1 MCPVERWVSGAMA
14 PVEMWVPAVALFN
27 TCCLNFGKS
36 IIGREGDDSNRRDIC
51 AFYCCGMFPF
61 LARLA
66 DSDGIV
72 VPRGMRKLKALHTL
86 GIVNIAHGKAILQEI
101 KRLTRL
107 RKLAVTGINKKNCQ
121 EFCSTL
127 VHLSSLESLLV
138 DSREEGGLHGCLDGL
153 RSPPKTL
160 RSLKLRGALIKLPEW
175 VAHLQNLVKLRL
187 EWTKL
192 TEVDGTVEMLGN
204 LPNLANL
211 RLLNWSFLTEQRHL
225 TFHRGAFPSLTTLEL
240 GMGHLFG
247 ITSVE
252 FEERTAAPRLEL
264 LTCSVHR
271 PSLSGLSSLPSLK
284 EVLIV
289 DKDRRYSKQLV
300 EDVRAQLT
308 RNPNNHKPVLKYIV

>member
-1 MCPVERWVSGAMA
+1 
-14 PVEMWVPAVALFN
+14 
-27 TCCLNFGKS
+27 
-36 IIGREGDDSNRRDIC
+36 
-51 AFYCCGMFPF
+51 MFPF

-127 VHLSSLESLLV
+127 VPRSCLESLLV

-153 RSPPKTL
+153 HSPPKTL
-160 RSLKLRGALIKLPEW
+160 RSLKLRGALIELPEW
-175 VAHLQNLVKLRL
+175 VAGLQNHVKLRL
-187 EWTKL
+187 EGTKL
-192 TEVDGTVEMLGN
+192 AEVDGTVEMLGK
-204 LPNLANL
+204 LPNLAIL

-240 GMGHLFG
+240 GMGHLFVTCLVIKFKIPNLSHQTG
-247 ITSVE
+247 ILYV
-252 FEERTAAPRLEL
+252 
-264 LTCSVHR
+264 
-271 PSLSGLSSLPSLK
+271 
-284 EVLIV
+284 
-289 DKDRRYSKQLV
+289 
-300 EDVRAQLT
+300 
-308 RNPNNHKPVLKYIV
+308 

>member
-1 MCPVERWVSGAMA
+1 MEGFPELLQNKLC
-14 PVEMWVPAVALFN
+14 MWTFMLLVFCFSSS
-27 TCCLNFGKS
+27 CCLNFGKS

-138 DSREEGGLHGCLDGL
+138 DSREERSSWLLGWPALASENPPEPQAARRPDQIARMGRAPPESCEVEARVDQANGGGWHRRNAWQSTKPGQP
-153 RSPPKTL
+153 SST
-160 RSLKLRGALIKLPEW
+160 E
-175 VAHLQNLVKLRL
+175 LV
-187 EWTKL
+187 
-192 TEVDGTVEMLGN
+192 
-204 LPNLANL
+204 
-211 RLLNWSFLTEQRHL
+211 
-225 TFHRGAFPSLTTLEL
+225 FP
-240 GMGHLFG
+240 
-247 ITSVE
+247 
-252 FEERTAAPRLEL
+252 
-264 LTCSVHR
+264 
-271 PSLSGLSSLPSLK
+271 
-284 EVLIV
+284 
-289 DKDRRYSKQLV
+289 D
-300 EDVRAQLT
+300 
-308 RNPNNHKPVLKYIV
+308 